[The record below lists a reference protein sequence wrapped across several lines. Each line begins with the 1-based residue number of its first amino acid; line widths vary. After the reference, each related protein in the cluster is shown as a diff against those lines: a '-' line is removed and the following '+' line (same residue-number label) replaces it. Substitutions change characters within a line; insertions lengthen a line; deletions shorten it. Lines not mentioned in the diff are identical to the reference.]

1 MIHNENSRVKIPA
14 LVHLTRLGYKYIK
27 QKDCS
32 GVYCPKTNIFKG
44 ILRESINRLNDTAL
58 TESEVNLLV
67 EELAIKLNTDDLGR
81 AFYKILLSGF
91 NGLRLID
98 LEDESR
104 NSYHVVTELTYQN
117 GEDEFRPDITLL
129 VNGLPLAFIEVKKPN
144 NRDGIIAEHTRI
156 NKRFA
161 KKVFRRFANITQIMV
176 FSNNMEYDDNDV
188 EPIEGAF
195 YASSSYEKLFFN
207 RFREEDPTIH
217 SFIRSIDAMDEET
230 ILIDNNLVTIKGTE
244 EYALNIDEH
253 TPTNRMLTSLFT
265 HSRFNMLLKY
275 GFAYVERTDKNGI
288 KTLQKHIMRYPQ
300 FFATL
305 AIEKKLD
312 AGVKHGII
320 WHTQGSGKTALAF
333 HNVRYLRDYFQR
345 QGKVAKFYFV
355 VDRLDLLT
363 QASEEFAARGLHV
376 ERVNSKEDF
385 VQNIRTIGASDNS
398 GEDTITVVNIQKFS
412 EESVAR
418 KSDYDVEVQ
427 RIYFLDE
434 AHRSYKPNGSFLA
447 NLMASDRDAVIIA
460 LTGTPLI
467 GDGYNT
473 KDVFGEYI
481 HKYYYNRSIA
491 DGYTLKLIREGI
503 KTEYRTKM
511 QSILE
516 SLKTEKGSLPKK
528 DVYAHPKYVSA
539 LVEYIVEDF
548 KHSRIALGD
557 TTIGGMIVCDSSPQA
572 VKIEEELDKY
582 PELTHELILCD
593 VEDKET
599 RRGYQEDFKKGKI
612 DLLVVYNMLLTG
624 FDAPRL
630 KKQYLGR
637 VIKEHNLLQTLTRVN
652 RPYKT
657 FRYGY
662 VVDFADIR
670 KEFDKTN
677 QAYFKELQSELGD
690 EFEKYRNIF
699 KSKEE
704 IELDLK
710 SIQDKLFLYATDNAE
725 LFSQQITALDDKSE
739 LLSLR
744 QALDTYKDLT
754 NIMKLYGYDELAK
767 KFSMERLHAMLTE
780 VNNRISIINFKQNMQ
795 KSEDITELLNTAMDQ
810 IEFHFRKVSES
821 EMIIADQFQDVLE
834 KTRRE
839 LERSLDPKDPKY
851 VSLLD
856 ELKRIFKKKN
866 IEELI
871 ADEMKEHIQDLEQ
884 IRRAAAQ
891 QNLRDQMLCSKYGND
906 AKYMRTHK
914 RLKASPPPIGTD
926 SVIFD
931 VLMGVKVAVDQ
942 KVLKNQRMM
951 DNHAFFS
958 QEIMPSIIQSC
969 RKSGVKP
976 TLDQVKFI
984 DRCIATEYFAERNY
998 SA

>member
-27 QKDCS
+27 QKDYS
-32 GVYCPKTNIFKG
+32 GAYCPKTNIFKG
-44 ILRESINRLNDTAL
+44 ILRDSINCLNGTAL
-58 TESEVNLLV
+58 TEADVDSLV
-67 EELAIKLNTDDLGR
+67 EELAIKLSTDDLGR
-81 AFYKILLSGF
+81 AFYKILLNGF

-117 GEDEFRPDITLL
+117 DEDEFRPDITLL

-144 NRDGIIAEHTRI
+144 NRDGIIAEHTRM

-176 FSNNMEYDDNDV
+176 FSNNMKYDDNDV

-207 RFREEDPTIH
+207 RFREEDPIIH
-217 SFIRSIDAMDEET
+217 SSVRPIDPNIEET

-244 EYALNIDEH
+244 EYAINIGEH

-265 HSRFNMLLKY
+265 LSRFNMLLKY
-275 GFAYVERTDKNGI
+275 GFAYVERVDKNGI
-288 KTLQKHIMRYPQ
+288 RTLQKHIMRYPQ

-305 AIEKKLD
+305 AIEKKLN

-376 ERVNSKEDF
+376 EKVNSKDDF
-385 VQNIRTIGASDNS
+385 IRNIKTIGTSDNFGKDS
-398 GEDTITVVNIQKFS
+398 VTVVNIQKFTG
-412 EESVAR
+412 ESVAR
-418 KSDYDVEVQ
+418 KSDYDVDVQ

-447 NLMASDRDAVIIA
+447 NLMASDRDAVMIA

-511 QSILE
+511 QTILE
-516 SLKTEKGSLPKK
+516 SLETEKGSLSKK

-557 TTIGGMIVCDSSPQA
+557 STIGGMIVCDSSPQA

-637 VIKEHNLLQTLTRVN
+637 VIREHNLLQTLTRVN

-670 KEFDKTN
+670 NEFDKTN
-677 QAYFKELQSELGD
+677 KAYFEELQSELGD

-699 KSKEE
+699 KSQEE
-704 IELDLK
+704 VEQDLK

-744 QALDTYKDLT
+744 QALDTYKELL
-754 NIMKLYGYDELAK
+754 NIMKLFGYDELAK

-780 VNNRISIINFKQNMQ
+780 VNNRISIINLKQNMQ
-795 KSEDITELLNTAMDQ
+795 KSEYMTELLNTALDQ
-810 IEFHFRKVSES
+810 VEFHFRKVSES
-821 EMIIADQFQDVLE
+821 EMVIADQFQDILE

-839 LERSLDPKDPKY
+839 LERSLDPKDPEY

-866 IEELI
+866 IEELT
-871 ADEMKEHIQDLEQ
+871 ADEMKEHIQDLER
-884 IRRAAAQ
+884 IRKAAAQ

-914 RLKASPPPIGTD
+914 RLKASLPPIGAD

-931 VLMGVKVAVDQ
+931 VLMGVKAAVDQ

-958 QEIMPSIIQSC
+958 QEIIPSIIQSC
-969 RKSGVKP
+969 RKSGVTP
-976 TLDQVKFI
+976 SLDQVKFI
-984 DRCIATEYFAERNY
+984 DCCISTEYFAERNY
-998 SA
+998 TA